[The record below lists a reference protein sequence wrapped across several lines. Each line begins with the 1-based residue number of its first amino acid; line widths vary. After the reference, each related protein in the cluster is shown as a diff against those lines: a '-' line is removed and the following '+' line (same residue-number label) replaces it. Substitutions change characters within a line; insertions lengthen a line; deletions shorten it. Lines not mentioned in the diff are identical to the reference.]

1 MLTQRLVI
9 CRCESCFE
17 FKIFPRFH
25 PFFLSLSHSLKL
37 DFILLSTFDKVLK
50 KVNLHNYPIGLD
62 DPFSIPSPASGL
74 SLSLSSS
81 LARSSSRDHVFP
93 NGERTAACIH
103 HTRKQF
109 AVGVGLMGYPACL
122 NALANRFTLCVL
134 YFFHFH
140 HYSPDH

>member
-17 FKIFPRFH
+17 FKIFPDSILSFS
-25 PFFLSLSHSLKL
+25 LSLTR
-37 DFILLSTFDKVLK
+37 LSSISFSSPHLIKFLRRLIFTIIPLVLMIRSR
-50 KVNLHNYPIGLD
+50 YPVQPLG
-62 DPFSIPSPASGL
+62 F
-74 SLSLSSS
+74 LSLSSS

-103 HTRKQF
+103 HTRRQF

>member
-17 FKIFPRFH
+17 FKIFPDSILSFS
-25 PFFLSLSHSLKL
+25 LSLTRLNSISFSSPHLIKFL
-37 DFILLSTFDKVLK
+37 RRLIFTIIPLVLMIRSR
-50 KVNLHNYPIGLD
+50 YPVQPLG
-62 DPFSIPSPASGL
+62 F
-74 SLSLSSS
+74 LSLSSS

-103 HTRKQF
+103 HTRRQF

>member
-17 FKIFPRFH
+17 FKIFPDSILSFS
-25 PFFLSLSHSLKL
+25 LSLTRLNSISFSSPHLIKFL
-37 DFILLSTFDKVLK
+37 RRLIFTIIPLVLMIRSR
-50 KVNLHNYPIGLD
+50 YPVQPLG
-62 DPFSIPSPASGL
+62 F
-74 SLSLSSS
+74 LSLSSS
-81 LARSSSRDHVFP
+81 LARSSSRHHVFP

-103 HTRKQF
+103 HTRRQF

>member
-25 PFFLSLSHSLKL
+25 PFFLSLTR
-37 DFILLSTFDKVLK
+37 LSSISFSSPHLIKFLRRLIFTIIPLVLMIRSR
-50 KVNLHNYPIGLD
+50 YPVQPLG
-62 DPFSIPSPASGL
+62 F
-74 SLSLSSS
+74 LSLSSS

-103 HTRKQF
+103 HTRRQF